1 MALIHCPEC
10 GKEISDQ
17 APACIHCGYPLAQE
31 VREAGPAP
39 REGTYAVVLMSDV
52 PKPEEVLETLQNRA
66 GMTRCEACDAVGN
79 LPFPVWQGLTLEEAY
94 ASARA
99 FENCG
104 VVKVVRDEETLT
116 QEDMARADPT
126 PPPSEPGRAEGG
138 LGFGGTVLA
147 VVVGIIVAVVLLSL
161 F

>member
-17 APACIHCGYPLAQE
+17 APACIHCGYPLAQD
-31 VREAGPAP
+31 A

-66 GMTRCEACDAVGN
+66 GMTCCEACDAVGN

-104 VVKVVRDEETLT
+104 VVKVIRDEETLT

-126 PPPSEPGRAEGG
+126 PPCLLYTSPSPRDA
-138 LGFGGTVLA
+138 
-147 VVVGIIVAVVLLSL
+147 
-161 F
+161 

>member
-17 APACIHCGYPLAQE
+17 APACIHCGYPMVQE
-31 VREAGPAP
+31 AREAGPVP
-39 REGTYAVVLMSDV
+39 REGAYAVVLMSDV
-52 PKPEEVLETLQNRA
+52 PKPEEVLETLQDRA

-79 LPFPVWQGLTLEEAY
+79 LPFPVWQGLTLKDAY

-116 QEDMARADPT
+116 REDMTRADPT